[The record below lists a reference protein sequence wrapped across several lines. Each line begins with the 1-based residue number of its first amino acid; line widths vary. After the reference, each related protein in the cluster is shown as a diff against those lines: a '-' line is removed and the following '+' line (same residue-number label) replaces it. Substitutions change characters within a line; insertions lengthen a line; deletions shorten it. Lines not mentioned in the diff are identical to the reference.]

1 MRKVLVEAQ
10 GVSKTFAVK
19 GGAMQRIVGHVQAVT
34 DANLQVFEQESL
46 GLVGESGCG
55 KSTIGR
61 ILLRL
66 IDADKGKVLFDGRD
80 ITHLKERELRAVR
93 RDMQIIFQDPFSS
106 LDPRTPIGESIAEGL
121 RVHGVP
127 RLERRRRALEA
138 LELVGLEQYH
148 YRRFPHEFSGG
159 QRQRIGIARALAV
172 HPRFLV
178 CDEPVSALDVSIQSQ
193 ILNLL
198 KELQRDLSL
207 TVLFI
212 AHNLS
217 VVEHLCDRIAVM
229 YLGRMVEIGTRDEIF
244 RNPYHPYTFALL
256 SAIPVPDPKR
266 VRRQILLAGEIPS
279 PLHPPAGCPFHTR
292 CPIMERGICDV
303 EVPELAEVPGQPAHL
318 ASCHLRTGRYQ
329 HLGGRWARMGA
340 SQTP

>member
-1 MRKVLVEAQ
+1 MSKILVEARR
-10 GVSKTFAVK
+10 VSKTFPVK
-19 GGAMQRIVGHVQAVT
+19 GGAMQRIVGHVQAVSEV
-34 DANLQVFEQESL
+34 DLQILEQESL

-61 ILLRL
+61 MLLRL
-66 IDADKGKVLFDGRD
+66 IPADSGEILFDGRE
-80 ITHLKERELRAVR
+80 IGHLKERVLRPIR
-93 RDMQIIFQDPFSS
+93 REMQIIFQDPFSS

-127 RLERRRRALEA
+127 RNERRQRALEA

-172 HPRFLV
+172 KPRFLV

-198 KELQRDLSL
+198 KELQRDLAL

-229 YLGRMVEIGTRDEIF
+229 YLGRLVEIGTRDEVF
-244 RNPYHPYTFALL
+244 NNPYHPYTLALL
-256 SAIPVPDPKR
+256 SAIPVPDPNR
-266 VRRQILLAGEIPS
+266 VRRQILLPGEIPS
-279 PLHPPAGCPFHTR
+279 PLNPPSGCPFHSR
-292 CPIMERGICDV
+292 CPIVELGICDK
-303 EVPELAEVPGQPAHL
+303 EVPQLAPVPGEPGHL
-318 ASCHLRTGRYQ
+318 ASSHLRTGAYQ
-329 HLGGRWARMGA
+329 HLGGRWARMG
-340 SQTP
+340 SGQTS

>member
-1 MRKVLVEAQ
+1 VSKVLVEAR
-10 GVSKTFAVK
+10 GVSKVFPVK
-19 GGAMQRIVGHVQAVT
+19 GGAMQRIVGHVRAVSEV
-34 DANLQVFEQESL
+34 DLKIFEQESL

-61 ILLRL
+61 LLLRL
-66 IDADKGKVLFDGRD
+66 IEADSGQILFDGRD
-80 ITHLKERELRAVR
+80 IARLKERELRAIR
-93 RDMQIIFQDPFSS
+93 REMQIIFQDPFSS

-121 RVHGVP
+121 RVQGMG
-127 RLERRRRALEA
+127 RDERRQRALEA

-172 HPRFLV
+172 KPRFLV

-198 KELQRDLSL
+198 KELQRDLHL

-229 YLGRMVEIGTRDEIF
+229 YLGRVVEVGTREEIF
-244 RNPYHPYTFALL
+244 ESPHHPYTLALL
-256 SAIPVPDPKR
+256 SAIPVPDPNRVKR
-266 VRRQILLAGEIPS
+266 PILLPGEIPS
-279 PLHPPAGCPFHTR
+279 PLHPPSGCPFHSR
-292 CPIMERGICDV
+292 CPIVELGVCDREVPQLV
-303 EVPELAEVPGQPAHL
+303 EVAGQPDHL
-318 ASCHLRTGRYQ
+318 ASCHLRTGAHQ
-329 HLGGRWARMGA
+329 HLGGRWARMG
-340 SQTP
+340 SG

>member
-1 MRKVLVEAQ
+1 VSKVLVEARR
-10 GVSKTFAVK
+10 VSKSFPVK
-19 GGAMQRIVGHVQAVT
+19 GGAMQRIVGHVQAVS
-34 DANLQVFEQESL
+34 DVDLQVLEQESL

-61 ILLRL
+61 LLLRL
-66 IDADKGKVLFDGRD
+66 ISTDSGQILFDGQD
-80 ITHLKERELRAVR
+80 ITRLKERRLRGIR

-127 RLERRRRALEA
+127 RDERRQRALEA

-172 HPRFLV
+172 KPRFLV

-198 KELQRDLSL
+198 KELQRDLAL

-229 YLGRMVEIGTRDEIF
+229 YLGRLVEVGTRDEVF
-244 RNPYHPYTFALL
+244 SNPYHPYTFALL

-266 VRRQILLAGEIPS
+266 VRRQILLPGEIPS
-279 PLHPPAGCPFHTR
+279 PLHPPSGCPFHSR
-292 CPIMERGICDV
+292 CPIVEHGVCDK
-303 EVPELAEVPGQPAHL
+303 EVPELAPVPGQPEHL
-318 ASCHLRTGRYQ
+318 ASCHLRTGAYQ
-329 HLGGRWARMGA
+329 HLGGRWARMGSGA
-340 SQTP
+340 TG

>member
-1 MRKVLVEAQ
+1 MSKVLIEARR
-10 GVSKTFAVK
+10 VSKTFPVK
-19 GGAMQRIVGHVQAVT
+19 GGALQRIVGQVQAVSEV
-34 DANLQVFEQESL
+34 DLQVFEQESL

-66 IDADKGKVLFDGRD
+66 IPPDSGQIMFDGRD
-80 ITHLKERELRAVR
+80 ITHLKEKDLRPVR
-93 RDMQIIFQDPFSS
+93 REMQLIFQDPFSS

-121 RVHGVP
+121 RVHGVD
-127 RLERRRRALEA
+127 RKERRRRALQA

-172 HPRFLV
+172 KPSFLV

-229 YLGRMVEIGTRDEIF
+229 YLGRLVEVGTREEIF
-244 RNPYHPYTFALL
+244 TNPYHPYTLALL
-256 SAIPVPDPKR
+256 SAIPVPDPNR
-266 VRRQILLAGEIPS
+266 VRHQILLPGDIPS
-279 PLHPPAGCPFHTR
+279 PLNPPGGCPFHTR
-292 CPIMERGICDV
+292 CPIVEPGLCDR
-303 EVPELAEVPGQPAHL
+303 EVPELAEVPGEPDHL
-318 ASCHLRTGRYQ
+318 ASCHLRTGAYQ
-329 HLGGRWARMGA
+329 HLGGRWARIAGG
-340 SQTP
+340 QQG

>member
-1 MRKVLVEAQ
+1 VSKVLVEARK
-10 GVSKTFAVK
+10 VSKTFPVK
-19 GGAMQRIVGHVQAVT
+19 GGAMQRIVGHVRAVSEV
-34 DANLQVFEQESL
+34 DLQVFEQESL

-61 ILLRL
+61 LLLRL
-66 IDADKGKVLFDGRD
+66 IAADSGQILFDGRD
-80 ITHLKERELRAVR
+80 IGGIKERALRPIR
-93 RDMQIIFQDPFSS
+93 REMQIIFQDPYSS

-121 RVHGVP
+121 RVQGVP
-127 RLERRRRALEA
+127 RDARRRRALEA

-172 HPRFLV
+172 NPRFLV

-198 KELQRDLSL
+198 KELQRNLHL

-229 YLGRMVEIGTRDEIF
+229 YLGRVVEVGTREEIF
-244 RNPYHPYTFALL
+244 NNPYHPYTLALL
-256 SAIPVPDPKR
+256 SAIPVPDPNR
-266 VRRQILLAGEIPS
+266 VKRQILLPGEIPS
-279 PLHPPAGCPFHTR
+279 PLNPPSGCPFHSR
-292 CPIMERGICDV
+292 CPIAERGVCDK
-303 EVPELAEVPGQPAHL
+303 EVPELVEVSGQPGHL
-318 ASCHLRTGRYQ
+318 ASCHLRTGAYQ
-329 HLGGRWARMGA
+329 HLGGRWARMG
-340 SQTP
+340 SGQTG

>member
-1 MRKVLVEAQ
+1 VSKVLVEARK
-10 GVSKTFAVK
+10 VSKTFPVK
-19 GGAMQRIVGHVQAVT
+19 GGAMQRIVGHVQAVS
-34 DANLQVFEQESL
+34 DVDLQVLEQESL

-61 ILLRL
+61 LMLRL
-66 IDADKGKVLFDGRD
+66 IPTDSGQILFDGQD
-80 ITHLKERELRAVR
+80 ITRLKERRLRGIR

-127 RLERRRRALEA
+127 RDERRQRALEA

-172 HPRFLV
+172 KPRFLV

-198 KELQRDLSL
+198 KELQRDLRL

-229 YLGRMVEIGTRDEIF
+229 YLGRVVEVGTRDEIF
-244 RNPYHPYTFALL
+244 SNPYHPYTLALL
-256 SAIPVPDPKR
+256 SAIPVPDPTR
-266 VRRQILLAGEIPS
+266 VRRQILLPGEIPS
-279 PLHPPAGCPFHTR
+279 PLNPPSGCPFHSR
-292 CPIMERGICDV
+292 CPIMERGVCDQ
-303 EVPELAEVPGQPAHL
+303 EVPQLADVPGEPGHL
-318 ASCHLRTGRYQ
+318 ASCHLRTGAYQ
-329 HLGGRWARMGA
+329 HLGGRWARMG
-340 SQTP
+340 SGTTG

>member
-1 MRKVLVEAQ
+1 MSKVLVEARR
-10 GVSKTFAVK
+10 VSKTFPVK
-19 GGAMQRIVGHVQAVT
+19 GGAMQRIVGHVQAVSEV
-34 DANLQVFEQESL
+34 DLQIFEQESL

-61 ILLRL
+61 MLLRL
-66 IDADKGKVLFDGRD
+66 IAADSGQILFDGRD
-80 ITHLKERELRAVR
+80 IGHLKERALRSTR
-93 RDMQIIFQDPFSS
+93 REMQIIFQDPFSS

-121 RVHGVP
+121 RVHGVA
-127 RLERRRRALEA
+127 RDERRQRSLEA

-172 HPRFLV
+172 KPRFLV

-198 KELQRDLSL
+198 KELQRDLHL

-229 YLGRMVEIGTRDEIF
+229 YLGRLVEVGTRDEVF
-244 RNPYHPYTFALL
+244 SNPYHPYTLALL

-266 VRRQILLAGEIPS
+266 VRRQILLPGEIPS
-279 PLHPPAGCPFHTR
+279 PLHPPSGCPFHSR
-292 CPIMERGICDV
+292 CPIAERGICDK
-303 EVPELAEVPGQPAHL
+303 EVPALAEVPGQPDHL
-318 ASCHLRTGRYQ
+318 ASCHLRTGAHQ
-329 HLGGRWARMGA
+329 HLGGRWARMG
-340 SQTP
+340 SGQTN

>member
-1 MRKVLVEAQ
+1 VNKVLVEARR
-10 GVSKTFAVK
+10 VSKTFPVK
-19 GGAMQRIVGHVQAVT
+19 GGAMQRIVGHVRAVSEV
-34 DANLQVFEQESL
+34 DLQVLEQESL

-66 IDADKGKVLFDGRD
+66 IAADAGEILFDGRD
-80 ITHLKERELRAVR
+80 ITHLKERELRPIR
-93 RDMQIIFQDPFSS
+93 REMQLIFQDPFSS

-127 RLERRRRALEA
+127 RKQRRRRALEA

-172 HPRFLV
+172 KPRFLV

-198 KELQRDLSL
+198 KELQQDLNL

-229 YLGRMVEIGTRDEIF
+229 YLGRLVEVGTRDEVF
-244 RNPYHPYTFALL
+244 NNPYHPYTLALL
-256 SAIPVPDPKR
+256 SAIPVPDPNR
-266 VRRQILLAGEIPS
+266 VRRQILLPGDIPS
-279 PLHPPAGCPFHTR
+279 PLTPPSGCPFHSR
-292 CPIMERGICDV
+292 CPIVERGICDR
-303 EVPELAEVPGQPAHL
+303 EVPELVEVPGEPGHL
-318 ASCHLRTGRYQ
+318 ASCHLRTGAYQ
-329 HLGGRWARMGA
+329 HLGGRWARMGSGA
-340 SQTP
+340 TG